1 METNKKLGI
10 NEFTEVIFDFL
21 RDEWEDS
28 FIGFY
33 ESELK
38 DVIPELFTYYQS
50 SDITIGQ
57 IQLILDIFTRAFLG
71 K

>member
-21 RDEWEDS
+21 RNEWEDS
-28 FIGFY
+28 FISFY